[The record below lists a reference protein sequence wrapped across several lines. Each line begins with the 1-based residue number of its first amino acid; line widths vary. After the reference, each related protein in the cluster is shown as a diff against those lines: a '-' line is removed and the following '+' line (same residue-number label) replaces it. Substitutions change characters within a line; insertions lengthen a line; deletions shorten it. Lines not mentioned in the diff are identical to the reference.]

1 MFWLRSLIFAS
12 PLGLVFG
19 VVLIFSQLQRA
30 KWPSDVDALVTL
42 INDPIGLL
50 SPITP
55 QKGIPREITRL
66 MFEPLLKR
74 GPSGELMPHLLES
87 WETRTM
93 VTIQC
98 ASEENAGA
106 SEAKLRAGE
115 YDGPDLTIL
124 AVERLDDV
132 ISVILEG
139 DAPAMAEALVARFDP
154 GDLGDFQ
161 LVRLTLDHAIR
172 STVETFLATA
182 VERPKVGLVEYRGDE
197 VADLLVEGDPTE
209 FIRELNLY
217 LSSNADLTPKVEKL
231 GPRCHTSGI
240 QLVLNLREGV
250 KWHDGKPVTARDLL
264 FSFEA
269 MTSGNTPL
277 SLADSFRFLE
287 RMEVIDPLRVR
298 ATCTSIPPA
307 HLEAWEKL
315 PIFPAHRLESL
326 ASPAEWVS
334 FFENPIGTGPYQ
346 ISQRLSG
353 GGIELRANESFP
365 GGAPLQK
372 LLRYR
377 RSGSFE
383 STVLGLQRGEIDRLN
398 PDARLRQWS
407 GRHPEVWEVVKG
419 RVQHQIAIVWNV
431 RHPSLEQIEIRNAL
445 AKCVDL
451 TQALPQSFDEFASPT
466 RSLFSPR
473 SPYAKD
479 MMPLPLHDPV
489 AAARELDRAGFQTSA
504 TQPWRE
510 KQDGTPLHFTLAVN
524 SANAAQ
530 LSLAEDLVDQ
540 WAQQGVAVTLESLA
554 WSEILQKRLPRREF
568 DAVLLGW
575 ELPLG
580 RDVFALWHSSQ
591 AGPGGSNLSGIE
603 DPELDRLLEALR
615 RETKPTEVVAL
626 ATKVQ
631 GRIAALQPCLFL
643 CDTGP
648 LATIRTGAV
657 EIREPDGTG
666 PEESVE
672 LKAASDPWEVR
683 PWWVKRAVVQPRS

>member
-1 MFWLRSLIFAS
+1 MFWLRSLLFAS
-12 PLGLVFG
+12 PLCLVFG
-19 VVLIFSQLQRA
+19 VVLIFSQLERA

-42 INDPIGLL
+42 IDDPIGLL

-66 MFEPLLKR
+66 IFEPLLQR
-74 GPSGELMPHLLES
+74 GTSGELMPHLLES

-93 VTIQC
+93 VTIKC

-115 YDGPDLTIL
+115 YEGPGQKIL
-124 AVERLDDV
+124 VVERLEDV
-132 ISVILEG
+132 LSVVLEG
-139 DAPAMAEALVARFDP
+139 DSPEMAEALVKRFDP
-154 GDLGDFQ
+154 ADLGDYQ

-172 STVETFLATA
+172 STLETFLATA

-197 VADLLVEGDPTE
+197 VADLLIGGDPTE

-217 LSSNADLTPKVEKL
+217 LSSNDDLDPKLETL

-240 QLVLNLREGV
+240 EVVLTLSKAV
-250 KWHDGKPVTARDLL
+250 KWHDGTPVTSRDLH
-264 FSFEA
+264 FSFES
-269 MTSGNTPL
+269 MTRGNAPL
-277 SLADSFRFLE
+277 PLADSFRFVE
-287 RMEVIDPLRVR
+287 RLEVIDPLRVR
-298 ATCTSIPPA
+298 ATCTNIPAA

-315 PIFPAHRLESL
+315 PLLPAHRLESL
-326 ASPAEWVS
+326 GEPAEWLS

-346 ISQRLSG
+346 ITQRLPG
-353 GGIELRANESFP
+353 GGIELQANEAFR

-398 PDARLRQWS
+398 PDNRLRQWS
-407 GRHPEVWEVVKG
+407 GRHPEVWQVTKG
-419 RVQHQIAIVWNV
+419 GVQHQIAIVWNV
-431 RHPSLEQIEIRNAL
+431 RRPSLEQSNLRMAL

-451 TQALPQSFDEFASPT
+451 TTALPQSFEEFSTPS

-473 SPYAKD
+473 SPYAKEV
-479 MMPLPLHDPV
+479 MLLPLHDP
-489 AAARELDRAGFQTSA
+489 AAASREFDRAGYPMSPA
-504 TQPWRE
+504 QPWRE
-510 KQDGTPLHFTLAVN
+510 KNDGTPLHFTLAVN

-530 LSLAEDLVDQ
+530 LSLAEHLIDL
-540 WAQQGVAVTLESLA
+540 WAQQGVAVTLESLP

-580 RDVFALWHSSQ
+580 RDIYALWHSSQ
-591 AGPGGSNLSGIE
+591 AGPGGSNLSGIQ
-603 DPELDRLLEALR
+603 DQELDRLLEELR
-615 RETKPTEVVAL
+615 EETGSAEMVAL
-626 ATKVQ
+626 AKKVQ
-631 GRIAALQPCLFL
+631 DRIAALQPCMFL

-648 LATIRTGAV
+648 LATIRTGAI
-657 EIREPDGTG
+657 EIRPPDGAK
-666 PEESVE
+666 SVKPME
-672 LKAASDPWEVR
+672 LNAIADPWEMR
-683 PWWVKRAVVQPRS
+683 SWWVKRPVVSPRS